1 MVIEVLGISEIEDTW
16 WYLAAS
22 LDDSYACLM
31 QLQTLMDDM
40 EKLSS
45 WMKGL
50 TYWSRSLCLHIRT
63 EEHQPAQHHTVF
75 LGRQQQNWLR

>member
-45 WMKGL
+45 
-50 TYWSRSLCLHIRT
+50 
-63 EEHQPAQHHTVF
+63 
-75 LGRQQQNWLR
+75 